1 MSSQSTPRRVG
12 AATIAVVALLGLTAC
27 TGDGTKKNAS
37 DPAAPVTSTP
47 ATSGRAKAVPARV
60 NPLRGGKASGN
71 GVVGVKIDDTANGRP
86 QRNIDQADIVYIEEV
101 EGGLTRLL
109 AVFSTH
115 LPSVESVRST
125 RAADPEIAAQF
136 GSIAYAASGG
146 AHNPL
151 HLLDQS
157 PLKTSINDRGGP
169 GFRRDPNRPA
179 PYNLQAALNAIA
191 KAKKAPRAKSIGY
204 SWSASTAQLKGTA
217 GGTRVRTVVGGT
229 PVRFDYN
236 RKTKLYERF
245 IDGVRQRT
253 AAGRVIATPNV
264 IVQFCRVTL
273 YPQDR
278 DVLGN
283 PNMFTHTVGK
293 GKIVVF
299 RDGRRVPGTWSRPT
313 AKSATTMRDAKGRA
327 IPLRPGGAWVVLT
340 KTSAALG

>member
-1 MSSQSTPRRVG
+1 MSSQSTLRRVA

-27 TGDGTKKNAS
+27 TGNGTKKQAG
-37 DPAAPVTSTP
+37 DPAGPIASTP
-47 ATSGRAKAVPARV
+47 ATSKAKPAATRV
-60 NPLRGGKASGN
+60 NPLRGGKPSSN

-179 PYNLQAALNAIA
+179 PYNLQADLKTIA
-191 KAKKAPRAKSIGY
+191 KVKKAPRAKSIGY
-204 SWSASTAQLKGTA
+204 SWSSSTAQLKGTA
-217 GGTRVRTVVGGT
+217 AGTHVQTVVGGT
-229 PVRFDYN
+229 PVRFDYS
-236 RKTKLYERF
+236 RKTKLYERS
-245 IDGVRQRT
+245 INGVRQRT
-253 AAGRVIATPNV
+253 AAGKVIATPNV

-273 YPQDR
+273 YTKDR

-293 GKIVVF
+293 GKLVVF
-299 RDGRRVPGTWSRPT
+299 RDGRRIPGTWSRPA
-313 AKSATTMRDAKGRA
+313 AKAATTMRDAKGRT

-340 KTSAALG
+340 KTAAKLG